1 MKVST
6 TGELMPLEQTGTAQI
21 KHSTFS
27 QMYRILEE
35 EAGAC
40 ERERALRVVLALFLK
55 FCAISGS
62 WESADLFPP
71 P

>member
-6 TGELMPLEQTGTAQI
+6 TGELVPLEQTGTAHI

-40 ERERALRVVLALFLK
+40 ERESAAGSTRSFFEVLCDIWVLGV
-55 FCAISGS
+55 C
-62 WESADLFPP
+62 
-71 P
+71 